1 MRGRPWGCV
10 IAAVPLVVL
19 SFLLQENEEEHLTE
33 NPSLEEKK
41 KMLWRLNQE
50 QLGSESRDHLAAFKD
65 MREAAPVLQ
74 QATYRLLAGSPPQ
87 GRRLLVAGI
96 ASEWGPRGTYLLDT
110 LRSLFQASSEA
121 ELDNVLVLVHLSGG
135 DPAWLGQTTANI
147 SGLFG
152 RHIEAGRLLVI
163 GGGLGGAPGPGHP
176 GSPSRGSACGARWA
190 GHRASYALLMNFA
203 HNLSE
208 YFLVMGDRVRCS
220 PEFISSVS
228 RVLWAW
234 RALPWAVLEFSGL
247 RLSGKVVH
255 AGDLGRLASLL
266 LFPAD
271 LPIPSLLSEFR
282 LLLAQDAPIRFN
294 PAVFHGSGRGSAAG
308 DPCAPPGEEEEEEE
322 EASGEPDNP
331 AATVL
336 SDMMAAG
343 SAPPQVAYVLNKECY
358 SVLSP
363 VRGNYLAVAWDR
375 PQRVARVAVLTG
387 SEPHGLH
394 LLHQGRVELGLGPW
408 VAGHCGRHSLLG
420 PLVAGRLDQAVFSEA
435 RLSCLRLLVLMPQEP
450 WLLVRQIRV
459 WTRPEEA
466 DTEPAASGEDAG
478 PAPTR
483 SAARQ

>member
-1 MRGRPWGCV
+1 MRRRPWGCV

-19 SFLLQENEEEHLTE
+19 SFLLQENEEEHLKE

-41 KMLWRLNQE
+41 KTLWRLNQE
-50 QLGSESRDHLAAFKD
+50 QLGSESRDHLAAFKN

-74 QATYRLLAGSPPQ
+74 QATYRLLAGAPPQ
-87 GRRLLVAGI
+87 GRRLLAAGI
-96 ASEWGPRGTYLLDT
+96 ASERGPRGTYLLDT

-121 ELDNVLVLVHLSGG
+121 ELDHVLVLVHLSGG
-135 DPAWLGQTTANI
+135 DPAWLGQTAANI

-152 RHIEAGRLLVI
+152 RHIEARRLLVI
-163 GGGLGGAPGPGHP
+163 GGASGHP
-176 GSPSRGSACGARWA
+176 GSPSRGSACGARRA
-190 GHRASYALLMNFA
+190 GRRASYALLMNFA
-203 HNLSE
+203 RNLSE

-247 RLSGKVVH
+247 CLSGKVVR

-294 PAVFHGSGRGSAAG
+294 PAVFHGSGRGSVAG
-308 DPCAPPGEEEEEEE
+308 DPCAPPEEEEEA
-322 EASGEPDNP
+322 ASGEPDNP

-358 SVLSP
+358 SALSP

-394 LLHQGRVELGLGPW
+394 LLRQGRVELGLGPP

-435 RLSCLRLLVLMPQEP
+435 RLSCLRLLVLAPQEP

-459 WTRPEEA
+459 WTWPEEA
-466 DTEPAASGEDAG
+466 DAEPAASGEDAG